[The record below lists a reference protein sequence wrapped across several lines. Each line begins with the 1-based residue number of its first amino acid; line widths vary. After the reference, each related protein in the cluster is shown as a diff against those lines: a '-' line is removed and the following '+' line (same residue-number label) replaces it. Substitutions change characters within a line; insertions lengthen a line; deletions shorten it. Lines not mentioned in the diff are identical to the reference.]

1 VDCRGEAAE
10 LEIHEA
16 LTASFNSRNG
26 RALSDREP
34 QFSYDEIAEAYA
46 SGVDNAPYNAFYE
59 RPATLALLPD
69 VSGAHILDAGC
80 GSGFY
85 TEELVRRGAR
95 VSAIDA
101 SMEMIRHA
109 ERRLRDLGV
118 LDTTSE
124 PPAPQHASV
133 RTADL
138 TAPFDFLDD
147 ASVDGILSA
156 LVLHYLR
163 DWGPTLAEFRRILK
177 PAGWLL
183 LSTHHPATEA
193 SRFDISNYFA
203 TEELEDYWSWVG
215 RVRFYRRPL
224 TAIIGA
230 FTDAGFVIDRLVE
243 PRPTEWFRE
252 EKPEAYARLL
262 KHPEFLIVRAR
273 PASGQVA

>member
-1 VDCRGEAAE
+1 M
-10 LEIHEA
+10 
-16 LTASFNSRNG
+16 
-26 RALSDREP
+26 SDRES

-59 RPATLALLPD
+59 RPATLALIPD
-69 VSGAHILDAGC
+69 VTGAHILDAGC

-85 TEELVRRGAR
+85 TEELINRGAR

-101 SMEMIRHA
+101 SVEMTKHA
-109 ERRLRDLGV
+109 EQRLKDLGV
-118 LDTTSE
+118 LDPVSQ
-124 PPAPQHASV
+124 PSGLQRASV

-138 TAPFDFLDD
+138 TAPFDFLGD

-163 DWGPTLAEFRRILK
+163 DWAPTLAEFRRILK

-193 SRFDISNYFA
+193 SRFDIANYFA

-230 FTDAGFVIDRLVE
+230 ITDAGFVIDRLVE

-252 EKPEAYARLL
+252 EKPDAYARLL

-273 PASGQVA
+273 PTRGEAS